1 METLYFTALAALLY
15 VLADRLLEFMERR
28 AGRRFEHRSV
38 IFFALL
44 LGMALGS
51 FALIRR
57 YTGLP

>member
-1 METLYFTALAALLY
+1 MEALWFTAIAALLY
-15 VLADRLLEFMERR
+15 VLADRILDFMERQ
-28 AGRRFEHRSV
+28 AGRRFEYRSV

-51 FALIRR
+51 FALIRI